1 MDDMELNRERDK
13 LLAQIGN
20 AEAQAIRESNYPAY
34 IDLAVLHMIVILFDC
49 DDCDE
54 QQEALDYAVRMWG
67 CNGGNEE

>member
-34 IDLAVLHMIVILFDC
+34 IDLAVLHMIVMHYDY
-49 DDCDE
+49 D

-67 CNGGNEE
+67 CNGSDE

>member
-20 AEAQAIRESNYPAY
+20 AEAQAVRESNYPAY
-34 IDLAVLHMIVILFDC
+34 IDLAVLHMIVVHFDC
-49 DDCDE
+49 D

-67 CNGGNEE
+67 RNGSDEE